1 MYRITERFRSLEC
14 RCDMNRARYENDVLV
29 GHFDVSWDRVRL
41 KRNQALA
48 ESDWRALKD
57 VVLPNPWKDFR
68 TFLRDLPQDY
78 DSANDA
84 ADAWAA
90 YDIPE

>member
-1 MYRITERFRSLEC
+1 M
-14 RCDMNRARYENDVLV
+14 MNRNSTVYDGEEIVETTQIDV
-29 GHFDVSWDRVRL
+29 DWIQVRRA
-41 KRNQALA
+41 RNQALKD
-48 ESDWRALKD
+48 SDWRAVKD
-57 VVLPNPWKDFR
+57 RVLPNRWKDFR
-68 TFLRDLPQDY
+68 TFLRSLPQNF

>member
-1 MYRITERFRSLEC
+1 MFRTWKKTTDEGVEEGEYNVDWEWIRKHRDQILE
-14 RCDMNRARYENDVLV
+14 
-29 GHFDVSWDRVRL
+29 
-41 KRNQALA
+41 
-48 ESDWRALKD
+48 ESDWRAVKD
-57 VVLPNPWKDFR
+57 RVLPNAWRAFR
-68 TFLRDLPQDY
+68 TFLRDLPQNF

>member
-1 MYRITERFRSLEC
+1 M
-14 RCDMNRARYENDVLV
+14 MNRNSTVYDGEEIVETSQIDVDWIQVRRARD
-29 GHFDVSWDRVRL
+29 
-41 KRNQALA
+41 QALKD
-48 ESDWRALKD
+48 SDWRALKD
-57 VVLPNPWKDFR
+57 VVLPNRWKDFR
-68 TFLRDLPQDY
+68 TFLRNLPQNF

>member
-1 MYRITERFRSLEC
+1 MMIDVDWIQVRKER
-14 RCDMNRARYENDVLV
+14 D
-29 GHFDVSWDRVRL
+29 
-41 KRNQALA
+41 QALKQ
-48 ESDWRALKD
+48 SDWRAVKD
-57 VVLPNPWKDFR
+57 RVLPNRWKDFR
-68 TFLRDLPQDY
+68 TFLRNLPQNF

>member
-1 MYRITERFRSLEC
+1 MIRNFKIFHGDEVVDEGEHDVTWTQVRNERNIEL
-14 RCDMNRARYENDVLV
+14 
-29 GHFDVSWDRVRL
+29 
-41 KRNQALA
+41 RNT
-48 ESDWRALKD
+48 DWRALKD

-68 TFLRDLPQDY
+68 TFLRDLPQNF

>member
-1 MYRITERFRSLEC
+1 M
-14 RCDMNRARYENDVLV
+14 MNRNSTVYDGEEIVETTQIDV
-29 GHFDVSWDRVRL
+29 DWIQVRRA
-41 KRNQALA
+41 RNQALKD
-48 ESDWRALKD
+48 SDWRALKD
-57 VVLPNPWKDFR
+57 VVLPNRWKDFR
-68 TFLRDLPQDY
+68 TFLRNLPQNF

>member
-1 MYRITERFRSLEC
+1 MDRSYTQYHGSDIIEQ
-14 RCDMNRARYENDVLV
+14 
-29 GHFDVSWDRVRL
+29 GQHDVSWEYVRAA
-41 KRNQALA
+41 RNQALA
-48 ESDWRALKD
+48 ESDWRAVKD
-57 VVLPNPWKDFR
+57 RVLPNRWKDFR
-68 TFLRDLPQDY
+68 TFLRNLPQNF

>member
-1 MYRITERFRSLEC
+1 MIDVEWHEVRRER
-14 RCDMNRARYENDVLV
+14 DRA
-29 GHFDVSWDRVRL
+29 L
-41 KRNQALA
+41 KD
-48 ESDWRALKD
+48 SDWRAVKD
-57 VVLPNPWKDFR
+57 RVLPNAWRDFR
-68 TFLRDLPQDY
+68 TFLRNLPQNF

>member
-1 MYRITERFRSLEC
+1 MERSFEIFGSDGGLIEQG
-14 RCDMNRARYENDVLV
+14 MK
-29 GHFDVSWDRVRL
+29 DVSWSTVRAS
-41 KRNQALA
+41 RDQALA

-57 VVLPNPWKDFR
+57 VVLPNSWKSFR
-68 TFLRDLPQDY
+68 TFLRDLPQNF
-78 DSANDA
+78 DSPNDA

>member
-1 MYRITERFRSLEC
+1 MIDRKCSVYDGAELLEVTYR
-14 RCDMNRARYENDVLV
+14 DVE
-29 GHFDVSWDRVRL
+29 WDEVRRVRD
-41 KRNQALA
+41 AYLA
-48 ESDWRALKD
+48 DSDWRAVKD
-57 VVLPNPWKDFR
+57 RVLPNAWRDFR
-68 TFLRDLPQDY
+68 TFLRNLPQNF

>member
-1 MYRITERFRSLEC
+1 MKRTLIEQFENGDTVEHTRDVDWSEV
-14 RCDMNRARYENDVLV
+14 RAA
-29 GHFDVSWDRVRL
+29 
-41 KRNQALA
+41 RNQALKD
-48 ESDWRALKD
+48 SDWRALKD
-57 VVLPNPWKDFR
+57 VVLPNAWRDFR
-68 TFLRDLPQDY
+68 TFLRNLPQNF

>member
-1 MYRITERFRSLEC
+1 
-14 RCDMNRARYENDVLV
+14 MNRNSTVYDGEEIVETTQIDV
-29 GHFDVSWDRVRL
+29 DWIQVRRA
-41 KRNQALA
+41 RNQALKD
-48 ESDWRALKD
+48 SDWRALKD
-57 VVLPNPWKDFR
+57 VVLPNRWKDFR
-68 TFLRDLPQDY
+68 TFLRNLPQNF

>member
-1 MYRITERFRSLEC
+1 MDRKETVFDGDDVVEVIFHDVTWKAVRSS
-14 RCDMNRARYENDVLV
+14 RD
-29 GHFDVSWDRVRL
+29 
-41 KRNQALA
+41 QALA
-48 ESDWRALKD
+48 ESDWRAVKD
-57 VVLPNPWKDFR
+57 RVLPNVWKDYR
-68 TFLRDLPQDY
+68 TFLRDLPQNF

>member
-1 MYRITERFRSLEC
+1 MRDFEEYQNGELISSGQYDIDWKTIRKLR
-14 RCDMNRARYENDVLV
+14 DA
-29 GHFDVSWDRVRL
+29 
-41 KRNQALA
+41 ALDD
-48 ESDWRALKD
+48 SDWRAVKD
-57 VVLPNPWKDFR
+57 RVLPNSWKDFR
-68 TFLRDLPQDY
+68 TFLRNLPQNF

>member
-1 MYRITERFRSLEC
+1 
-14 RCDMNRARYENDVLV
+14 MNRARYENDVLV
-29 GHFDVSWDRVRL
+29 EHFDVSWDRVRS
-41 KRNQALA
+41 KRNHALA

-57 VVLPNPWKDFR
+57 VVLTNPWKVYR
-68 TFLRDLPQDY
+68 TFLRDLPQNF

>member
-1 MYRITERFRSLEC
+1 VMMMDRSWIKFE
-14 RCDMNRARYENDVLV
+14 DGVEIDSGFHEVT
-29 GHFDVSWDRVRL
+29 WEEVRQS
-41 KRNQALA
+41 RDAALA
-48 ESDWRALKD
+48 ESDWRAVKD
-57 VVLPNPWKDFR
+57 RVLPNAWRDFR
-68 TFLRDLPQDY
+68 TFLRNLPQNF

>member
-1 MYRITERFRSLEC
+1 MMAF
-14 RCDMNRARYENDVLV
+14 NRRVTIYDGDEIISQADLDVTWRQL
-29 GHFDVSWDRVRL
+29 RAVRDA
-41 KRNQALA
+41 ALA
-48 ESDWRALKD
+48 ESDWRAVKD
-57 VVLPNPWKDFR
+57 RVLPNRWKDFR
-68 TFLRDLPQDY
+68 TFLRNLPQNF

>member
-1 MYRITERFRSLEC
+1 MIRNFKIFHGDEVVDEGEHDVTWTQVRNERNIEL
-14 RCDMNRARYENDVLV
+14 
-29 GHFDVSWDRVRL
+29 
-41 KRNQALA
+41 RNT
-48 ESDWRALKD
+48 DWRAVKD
-57 VVLPNPWKDFR
+57 RVLPNVWRDFR
-68 TFLRDLPQDY
+68 TFLRDLPQNF

>member
-1 MYRITERFRSLEC
+1 MG
-14 RCDMNRARYENDVLV
+14 RAMYENGVLV
-29 GHFDVSWDRVRL
+29 GHADISWDEIRATRDH
-41 KRNQALA
+41 ALNK
-48 ESDWRALKD
+48 SDWRAVKD
-57 VVLPNPWKDFR
+57 RVLPNRWKDFR
-68 TFLRDLPQDY
+68 TFLRNLPQNF

>member
-1 MYRITERFRSLEC
+1 
-14 RCDMNRARYENDVLV
+14 MNRSYTRYHGTDIIEQ
-29 GHFDVSWDRVRL
+29 GMKDVSWEYVRSERDR
-41 KRNQALA
+41 ALE
-48 ESDWRALKD
+48 ESDWRAVKD
-57 VVLPNPWKDFR
+57 RVLPNRWKDFR
-68 TFLRDLPQDY
+68 TFLRNLPQNF

>member
-1 MYRITERFRSLEC
+1 MKRTLIEQFENGDTVEHTRDVDWFEV
-14 RCDMNRARYENDVLV
+14 RAA
-29 GHFDVSWDRVRL
+29 
-41 KRNQALA
+41 RNQALKD
-48 ESDWRALKD
+48 SDWRALKD
-57 VVLPNPWKDFR
+57 VVLPNVWKDFR
-68 TFLRDLPQDY
+68 TFLRDLPQNF

>member
-1 MYRITERFRSLEC
+1 MISIPFRTITDEHGDVTYF
-14 RCDMNRARYENDVLV
+14 DM
-29 GHFDVSWDRVRL
+29 SWEEVRTV
-41 KRNQALA
+41 RDQALKD
-48 ESDWRALKD
+48 SDWRAVKD
-57 VVLPNPWKDFR
+57 RVLPNSWKDFR
-68 TFLRDLPQDY
+68 TFLRNLPQNF

>member
-1 MYRITERFRSLEC
+1 MRKWVKLAGNLRIEEGE
-14 RCDMNRARYENDVLV
+14 Y
-29 GHFDVSWDRVRL
+29 DVSWEHLREQRD
-41 KRNQALA
+41 QALA
-48 ESDWRALKD
+48 NSDWRALKD
-57 VVLPNPWKDFR
+57 VVLPNVWKDFR
-68 TFLRDLPQDY
+68 TFLRDLPQNF

>member
-1 MYRITERFRSLEC
+1 M
-14 RCDMNRARYENDVLV
+14 MNRREAIYHGTELISETFRDMSWQEVRAARN
-29 GHFDVSWDRVRL
+29 S
-41 KRNQALA
+41 ALE
-48 ESDWRALKD
+48 ESDWRAVKD
-57 VVLPNPWKDFR
+57 RVLPNRWKDFR
-68 TFLRDLPQDY
+68 TFLRNLPQNF

>member
-1 MYRITERFRSLEC
+1 MTQPARQWTIIDHLGNILEQTEL
-14 RCDMNRARYENDVLV
+14 DTDWHDVRK
-29 GHFDVSWDRVRL
+29 HRD
-41 KRNQALA
+41 QALKD
-48 ESDWRALKD
+48 SDWRAVKD
-57 VVLPNPWKDFR
+57 RVLPNPWKDYR
-68 TFLRDLPQDY
+68 TFLRSLPQNY